1 MGGTHEEQQGKLES
15 GKIVRH
21 TLIFFKVDFRPIV
34 ATESIV
40 RLAAVLLGDCGVVEA
55 GPLLPLLL
63 TKTPPG
69 PGGLRCTPSVCL
81 FRW

>member
-1 MGGTHEEQQGKLES
+1 MQLLLVLLWSWNQIGLSILSILTFA
-15 GKIVRH
+15 
-21 TLIFFKVDFRPIV
+21 FFNVDFRPSV

-40 RLAAVLLGDCGVVEA
+40 RLALVLFGDCGVVVP
-55 GPLLPLLL
+55 GPLVF

>member
-1 MGGTHEEQQGKLES
+1 MGETHEEQKGKLES
-15 GKIVRH
+15 VKNSP
-21 TLIFFKVDFRPIV
+21 TLIFFKVDFRLIV
-34 ATESIV
+34 ATESMV
-40 RLAAVLLGDCGVVEA
+40 RLAAVLLGDCGVVET

>member
-1 MGGTHEEQQGKLES
+1 MGETHEEQKGKLES
-15 GKIVRH
+15 VKNSP